1 MKHTLRPPDDGRAIT
16 AKILLIIIII
26 MYVPVTA
33 AYKEK

>member
-1 MKHTLRPPDDGRAIT
+1 MKHTLRPPDDGR